1 MWTTRWGQINFPG
14 WAMSRHATDYY
25 RRFHVTEPQD
35 VQANWTLERSM
46 TDQVATHYT
55 GLGWLANVIANSR
68 RKEP

>member
-1 MWTTRWGQINFPG
+1 
-14 WAMSRHATDYY
+14 MSRHATDYY